1 MPLLAAKLE
10 VRLTPLCFGRSA
22 ELRLWIA
29 PHNEQT
35 EKD

>member
-10 VRLTPLCFGRSA
+10 IKLTICFGRSA